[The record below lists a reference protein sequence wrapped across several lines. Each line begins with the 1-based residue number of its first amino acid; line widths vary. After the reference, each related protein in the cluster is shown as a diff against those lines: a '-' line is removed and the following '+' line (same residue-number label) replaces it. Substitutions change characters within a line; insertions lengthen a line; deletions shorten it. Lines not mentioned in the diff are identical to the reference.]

1 MEWKTTS
8 TPDLVNLTSQLSLTL
23 KESPKRKN
31 INILNLQLQQMKIPK
46 QNLSFLMAQSKE
58 SACNA
63 GDMDLIPGSERSSGE
78 GNGKPLQYSCLGR
91 PMDSGAWRATTV
103 HGVAKELDTT
113 YNNKQNPNHP
123 GFFYYWKEPGNWK
136 RDCYKFRCCRHL
148 QFSNLPFYVPFT
160 SQWQGSKGPQGLFP
174 TLPLDR
180 LGEILLQIGD
190 ESLPVLSHTL
200 HVQTHSCKAALLW
213 NTKKFN

>member
-1 MEWKTTS
+1 
-8 TPDLVNLTSQLSLTL
+8 
-23 KESPKRKN
+23 
-31 INILNLQLQQMKIPK
+31 
-46 QNLSFLMAQSKE
+46 MAQSKE

-63 GDMDLIPGSERSSGE
+63 EDMDLIPGSGRSSGE

-103 HGVAKELDTT
+103 HGVAKELDTI
-113 YNNKQNPNHP
+113 YNNKQNPNYP

-136 RDCYKFRCCRHL
+136 RDCYKFKCYRHL

-160 SQWQGSKGPQGLFP
+160 SQWRGSKGPQGLFP
-174 TLPLDR
+174 TFPVDR

-190 ESLPVLSHTL
+190 ESLPVLN
-200 HVQTHSCKAALLW
+200 
-213 NTKKFN
+213 NTKVTLSMFKHTPVKQLCFGILKSSTSGVEPQEVPVSESIVFV